1 MITFSEKAKGI
12 TVASISHPFGTAEI
26 SLYGAHILSF
36 KPTGQKDV
44 LFVSEKS
51 LFETGKAIRGG
62 IPICWP
68 WFGPNVNKNLP
79 SHGFIRTKN
88 WNLKSIHE
96 ESNQTSI
103 SLEYSSTSETL
114 AMWPY
119 DFQVI
124 LTVLVGKTLKM
135 TLTTINLGATTF
147 SITDA
152 FHTYFNIEKIESAA
166 VVGLEGVQFI
176 DRVGEKTLRE
186 QIGKISITG
195 ETDRVYLRSASSTIH
210 DYAMNRKIIIDKTNL
225 SDTVVWNPW
234 IEKSKSMPDF
244 KDDEYQRMIC
254 VEAGSVLDNPIV
266 VPAGQ
271 SVTQEM
277 TITPIIENGL

>member
-1 MITFSEKAKGI
+1 MITFYEKAKGI
-12 TVASISHPFGTAEI
+12 TVALISHPFGTAEI

-68 WFGPNVNKNLP
+68 WFGPNADTNLP
-79 SHGFIRTKN
+79 SHGFIRTKT
-88 WNLKSIHE
+88 WNLSSIHE
-96 ESNQTSI
+96 ETNQTSLSI
-103 SLEYSSTSETL
+103 EYSSTSETL

-124 LTVLVGKTLKM
+124 LTVSVGKTLTM
-135 TLTTINLGATTF
+135 ILTTTNLGATAF

-152 FHTYFNIEKIESAA
+152 FHTYFSIEKIESTA
-166 VVGLEGVQFI
+166 VIGLENTKYI

-195 ETDRVYLRSASSTIH
+195 ETDRVYLSPASSVIH
-210 DYAMNRKIIIDKTNL
+210 DYAMNRKIIIDKANF

-244 KDDEYQRMIC
+244 KNDEYQRMIC
-254 VEAGSVLDNPIV
+254 VETGSVLDNAIV

-271 SVTQEM
+271 SVTQKM
-277 TITPIIENGL
+277 TITSIIENGL